1 MSIFIKLVQ
10 HTVEQYVRTQEVL
23 PVPASLPQDL
33 QRQRACYVSVF
44 ENPGHR
50 LRSWYGEPLPR
61 HPTLAEE
68 IIMNTMAAVTST
80 PARQVHRA
88 ELPYLSY
95 SVGLVGPLQRVSDAE
110 HLDPAQYGLYVRADS
125 GKTALLLP
133 QRVGIETAQDQ
144 IGTALREA
152 TIDGRA
158 ELYTMYRFPVTFY
171 DS

>member
-10 HTVEQYVRTQEVL
+10 GSVEHYVRTREVMPTPTNVPQEV
-23 PVPASLPQDL
+23 
-33 QRQRACYVSVF
+33 QRQRACYISLF

-61 HPTLAEE
+61 YPTLAEE
-68 IIMNTMAAVTST
+68 IIMHTVTALNMSSS
-80 PARQVHRA
+80 RQVHRS
-88 ELPYLSY
+88 ELPYLSF
-95 SVGLVGPLQRVSDAE
+95 SVGLVGPLQRVSDSE
-110 HLDPAQYGLYVRADS
+110 HLDPALYGLYVRADS

-144 IGTALREA
+144 LGTALREA
-152 TIDGRA
+152 NIDART
-158 ELYTMYRFPVTFY
+158 ELFTMYRFPVTFY